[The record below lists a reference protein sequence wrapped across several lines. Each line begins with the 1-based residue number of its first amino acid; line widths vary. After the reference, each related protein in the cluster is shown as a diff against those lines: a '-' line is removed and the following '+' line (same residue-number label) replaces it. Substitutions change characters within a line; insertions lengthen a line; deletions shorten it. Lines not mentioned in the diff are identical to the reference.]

1 VVSLE
6 FNARWTVAKVNIRA
20 DDTPQGT
27 VVKIAGEID
36 VSEVDELERQLQA
49 LSSPAAPTAFV
60 VDLSGLTFAASLA
73 IGCLLRFRNQVIA
86 AGGRVALAN
95 VPPIIN
101 DTFRR
106 AQLHRVFMIFPT
118 VEAAFEHTAVS

>member
-1 VVSLE
+1 
-6 FNARWTVAKVNIRA
+6 VAKLSIRA
-20 DDTPQGT
+20 ADAPQGT
-27 VVKIAGEID
+27 VVKIAGEVD

-49 LSSPAAPTAFV
+49 LTASSATPTAYV
-60 VDLSGLTFAASLA
+60 LDLSGLTFAASLA

-86 AGGRVALAN
+86 AGGRVALAE
-95 VPPIIN
+95 VPPVIN

-118 VEAAFEHTAVS
+118 VEEAFEHTAVS

>member
-1 VVSLE
+1 M
-6 FNARWTVAKVNIRA
+6 AKLNIRA
-20 DDTPQGT
+20 ADAPQGT
-27 VVKIAGEID
+27 VVKIAGEVD

-49 LSSPAAPTAFV
+49 LTASATPTAYV
-60 VDLSGLTFAASLA
+60 LDLSGLTFAASLA

-86 AGGRVALAN
+86 AGGRVALAE
-95 VPPIIN
+95 VPPVIN

-118 VEAAFEHTAVS
+118 VEEAFEHTAVS

>member
-1 VVSLE
+1 MSKL
-6 FNARWTVAKVNIRA
+6 NIRA
-20 DDTPQGT
+20 DDAPQGT

-36 VSEVDELERQLQA
+36 VSEVDELERELQA
-49 LSSPAAPTAFV
+49 MSATAMPTAV
-60 VDLSGLTFAASLA
+60 VLDLSGLTFAASLA

-86 AGGRVALAN
+86 AGGRVALAD
-95 VPPIIN
+95 VPPMIN

-118 VEAAFEHTAVS
+118 VDEAFEHTVVS